1 MHRALP
7 GQATFEGGAIACT
20 SIAWHWAVA
29 ALEGLAPPLCSEA
42 QYAIIA
48 STAIA
53 AHGMLARRL
62 HGGEAFLN
70 SAEMRHYF
78 RGRAMRCAEFG
89 VYSAPLD
96 LDASMRLH
104 ALHVDAVED
113 LVAQHVPWAYALL
126 LTHDRHTTALV
137 STADAVVLLDSL
149 PAVLR
154 ELPRAAADFRARL
167 HACLARALPAGGA
180 EGSAMLVRK

>member
-1 MHRALP
+1 MLATSFSRGCSAQIVAKNIIKNGSCTVLCPACTHARMQRALRA
-7 GQATFEGGAIACT
+7 QVTFEGGAIACT

-42 QYAIIA
+42 QYDIIA

-53 AHGMLARRL
+53 AHAMLARRL
-62 HGGEAFLN
+62 HGSDAFLN
-70 SAEMRHYF
+70 SAELRHYF

-89 VYSAPLD
+89 VYSAPLE

-126 LTHDRHTTALV
+126 LTHDWHTTALV
-137 STADAVVLLDSL
+137 STADAV
-149 PAVLR
+149 
-154 ELPRAAADFRARL
+154 
-167 HACLARALPAGGA
+167 
-180 EGSAMLVRK
+180 